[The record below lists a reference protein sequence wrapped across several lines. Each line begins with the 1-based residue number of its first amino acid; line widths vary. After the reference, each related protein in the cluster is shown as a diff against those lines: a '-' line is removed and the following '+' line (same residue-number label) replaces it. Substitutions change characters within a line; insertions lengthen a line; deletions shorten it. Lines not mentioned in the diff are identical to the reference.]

1 MRQMAKLQILRFH
14 LVRAVFCLTPNA
26 SLCRPAAE
34 GSIAANGPTAPAAG
48 EDPQG
53 RLQALVGGAATGAL
67 AESLGALA
75 AEDLHWRF
83 GTCAAAEHQFS
94 SVGAERVP
102 KPPFHFWAPFTPVMR
117 WRPVPSEADGLFTP
131 RCA

>member
-1 MRQMAKLQILRFH
+1 MTKAHLRIFIVGPTFAH
-14 LVRAVFCLTPNA
+14 NA
-26 SLCRPAAE
+26 SLSRPAAE
-34 GSIAANGPTAPAAG
+34 GGIAANGPTAPAAG

-75 AEDLHWRF
+75 AEDPHWRF
-83 GTCAAAEHQFS
+83 GTCAAAEHEPP
-94 SVGAERVP
+94 SVGAERPP

-117 WRPVPSEADGLFTP
+117 WRLLLSEADGLFELGW
-131 RCA
+131 A